1 MARPIKIGLDYFP
14 LVCDFF
20 TNKKV
25 KALRRAHGLT
35 GILTYINLLCRIYSN
50 GYYYKFDDLEE
61 LSMDIAEEIASE
73 QLKREATRVTA
84 TINYLVKQGTL
95 DEALFEQGIISGEAM
110 QEQYVQAAYK
120 AKRKI
125 NLDVHCLVDVGDCI
139 RKIKVSSEETPVNSE
154 ETGDNSE
161 SSTQSKSKSKK
172 EYSLSL
178 SFTRER
184 GKNKNVFL
192 SDEEYDD
199 ICSVIP
205 KADEYI
211 DYFSDKLLSKGYTYP
226 SHYEA
231 ILKWWDTDR
240 NTDLG
245 ATLGYDRIFGKVFDE
260 YIKEK
265 DLQI

>member
-1 MARPIKIGLDYFP
+1 MARPIKTGLDYFP
-14 LVCDFF
+14 LVCDIF
-20 TNKKV
+20 TNKKI
-25 KALRRAHGLT
+25 KALRRAHGQI

-50 GYYYKFDDLEE
+50 GYYYRFDDLED

-73 QLKREATRVTA
+73 QISRVATRVTE
-84 TINYLVKQGTL
+84 TINYLVKRGTL

-139 RKIKVSSEETPVNSE
+139 RKIKVSSEITAVNSE
-154 ETGDNSE
+154 EIGDSSE
-161 SSTQSKSKSKK
+161 LSTQSKSKSKK
-172 EYSLSL
+172 KNSLSL

-199 ICSVIP
+199 ICSIIP

-211 DYFSDKLLSKGYTYP
+211 DYFSDKLISKGYTYP
-226 SHYEA
+226 RHYEA
-231 ILKWWDTDR
+231 ILKWWNTDR
-240 NTDLG
+240 DTDLG
-245 ATLGYDRIFGKVFDE
+245 ASLGYDRIFGKVFDE
-260 YIKEK
+260 YIREKE
-265 DLQI
+265 LQI